1 MLKYLV
7 KRESPTIRS
16 LYRRFSCSL
25 FVSVL
30 GPEFPLMFSCVG
42 VLAVRWPF
50 SISLVALLLLDP
62 PVDNN
67 LVVGMVFS
75 DFVLN
80 KESHGSQLGMN

>member
-1 MLKYLV
+1 M
-7 KRESPTIRS
+7 
-16 LYRRFSCSL
+16 
-25 FVSVL
+25 
-30 GPEFPLMFSCVG
+30 
-42 VLAVRWPF
+42 LAVRWPF

-67 LVVGMVFS
+67 LVVGMVS

>member
-1 MLKYLV
+1 
-7 KRESPTIRS
+7 
-16 LYRRFSCSL
+16 
-25 FVSVL
+25 
-30 GPEFPLMFSCVG
+30 